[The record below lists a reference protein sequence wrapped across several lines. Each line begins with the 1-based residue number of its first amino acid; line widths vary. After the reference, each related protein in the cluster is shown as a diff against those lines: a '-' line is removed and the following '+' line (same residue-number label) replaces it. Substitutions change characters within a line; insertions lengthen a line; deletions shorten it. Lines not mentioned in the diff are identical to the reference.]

1 MPRRAWSPTA
11 AKRRPMSLDEL
22 SSALGPGRVIVAFSS
37 ATGRRL
43 GVVSMPMRAA
53 ARLGGVDGAFVR
65 GRGINAMLPI
75 AGLRFA
81 VEQRGGGGG
90 VIGRRP
96 DAPAAS
102 VR

>member
-1 MPRRAWSPTA
+1 
-11 AKRRPMSLDEL
+11 
-22 SSALGPGRVIVAFSS
+22 
-37 ATGRRL
+37 
-43 GVVSMPMRAA
+43 MRAA